1 MGEAKWRSCWS
12 GLLLMVHSSRVSPE
26 QRRKKL
32 LLELNEPLSVYFHQF
47 QPLAFDDSR
56 LLAYFPDE
64 PLMLSWAPK
73 KSCPT
78 TWSFNLRNS
87 LPSTELSV
95 SLYFPLCVRVWVGE
109 TETERDREAERV
121 VFEEMVLRLRRS
133 WKKITTGCQR
143 SPWFLLSSWLFSLCR
158 RILSYF
164 L

>member
-1 MGEAKWRSCWS
+1 
-12 GLLLMVHSSRVSPE
+12 MVIQSQKQS
-26 QRRKKL
+26 
-32 LLELNEPLSVYFHQF
+32 
-47 QPLAFDDSR
+47 A
-56 LLAYFPDE
+56 
-64 PLMLSWAPK
+64 
-73 KSCPT
+73 
-78 TWSFNLRNS
+78 
-87 LPSTELSV
+87 STALSV

-164 L
+164 LWKQDPWEVGHWPLGLLLTPLTRLCCLRYPQASRFSHIIFRLPDPEFPLLLSMLTILCDSNRLDKIAAPRSIKDDCL